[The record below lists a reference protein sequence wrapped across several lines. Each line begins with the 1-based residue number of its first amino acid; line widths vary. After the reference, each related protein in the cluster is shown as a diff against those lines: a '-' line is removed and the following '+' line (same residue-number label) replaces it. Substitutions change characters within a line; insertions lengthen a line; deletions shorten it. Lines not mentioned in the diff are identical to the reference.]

1 MNEKRQVILISIWEI
16 WKFLL
21 HSRFEIIIAFISVDG
36 TWQIN
41 RMNGETRQGGIK
53 RSMHKLYRARFWCT
67 RDDRLVS
74 LFFATRF
81 DPIDRYSH
89 FLPCAAS
96 PTNYAYPSGIRAW
109 RRVFLP
115 RIIEFQRRDE
125 GAFVTLGETRPT
137 LNESRSIGKLFD
149 CQKDKQSSGEGES
162 EKVRFQSD
170 LDFFA
175 GDL

>member
-96 PTNYAYPSGIRAW
+96 RTHELRLSQWDTCVAARFLTPNNWIPTSGRGSVCYTRWNSSDIE
-109 RRVFLP
+109 RVAIN
-115 RIIEFQRRDE
+115 R
-125 GAFVTLGETRPT
+125 
-137 LNESRSIGKLFD
+137 
-149 CQKDKQSSGEGES
+149 
-162 EKVRFQSD
+162 
-170 LDFFA
+170 
-175 GDL
+175 

>member
-1 MNEKRQVILISIWEI
+1 MITKFHPGYKKNINNENLEEKNNTIGSSEIYLIPFHNNNEWKETSDFDINLGNMKILAALEI
-16 WKFLL
+16 
-21 HSRFEIIIAFISVDG
+21 RDNNRVDG

-96 PTNYAYPSGIRAW
+96 RTL
-109 RRVFLP
+109 VP
-115 RIIEFQRRDE
+115 RITLIPVGYVRG
-125 GAFVTLGETRPT
+125 GAFSYPE
-137 LNESRSIGKLFD
+137 
-149 CQKDKQSSGEGES
+149 
-162 EKVRFQSD
+162 
-170 LDFFA
+170 
-175 GDL
+175 